1 MIEDKVLILK
11 FKFGS
16 RTALQR
22 IYEKYENYLLT
33 VATGLLNDI
42 GEAEDVLHDVF
53 VKFAQSAEKLELNG
67 SLKAYLAT
75 CVVNRVRDRIRS
87 QRRRKTVRL
96 DDVAPIP
103 CESEGSDHSVIAGE
117 ELQRVNCYLAQL
129 PYEQREAIMLRLHSG
144 MKFKRIAQLQD
155 VSENTVQ
162 GRYRYGLGK
171 LRTLLNSEVKK

>member
-1 MIEDKVLILK
+1 MIEDKLLILK

-96 DDVAPIP
+96 DDVAPIT
-103 CESEGSDHSVIAGE
+103 CESEGPDHSVIAGE
-117 ELQRVNCYLAQL
+117 ELQRVNHYLAQL

-162 GRYRYGLGK
+162 GRYRYGLEK